1 MKIWKAEVPEIIATL
16 KHYEQVMHKKEALL
30 YFDEKDKKFKM
41 LDYWVFQTNKKAKTQ
56 IKQFINLGKC
66 QMNKDIVKSIVELFA
81 DKLELKEVII
91 TAESHNECYKCS
103 SIFDLRYEFS
113 FKIKKDNNET

>member
-16 KHYEQVMHKKEALL
+16 KHYEL
-30 YFDEKDKKFKM
+30 DEKDKKFEIPN
-41 LDYWVFQTNKKAKTQ
+41 LWVFQTNKKAKTQ

-81 DKLELKEVII
+81 DKLVLKEVIV
-91 TAESHNECYKCS
+91 TAESHNEGY
-103 SIFDLRYEFS
+103 IFDLYYEFS
-113 FKIKKDNNET
+113 FKIKTV

>member
-16 KHYEQVMHKKEALL
+16 KHYDL
-30 YFDEKDKKFKM
+30 DEKDKRAFKE
-41 LDYWVFQTNKKAKTQ
+41 LDLWVFQTNKKAKNQ

-66 QMNKDIVKSIVELFA
+66 QMNKDIVKSTVELFA
-81 DKLELKEVII
+81 DKLDLKEVIV
-91 TAESHNECYKCS
+91 TAESHSEGY
-103 SIFDLRYEFS
+103 IFDLYYSFS

>member
-1 MKIWKAEVPEIIATL
+1 MKIWNAEAPEIIATL
-16 KHYEQVMHKKEALL
+16 KHYEQGMCKKEALL

-41 LDYWVFQTNKKAKTQ
+41 LDCWVFQTNKKAKTQ

-81 DKLELKEVII
+81 DKLDLKEVII
-91 TAESHNECYKCS
+91 TAESHDECYKCS

-113 FKIKKDNNET
+113 FKIKKDNNA

>member
-16 KHYEQVMHKKEALL
+16 KHYDL
-30 YFDEKDKKFKM
+30 DEKDKRAFKE
-41 LDYWVFQTNKKAKTQ
+41 LDLWVFQTNKKAKNQ

-81 DKLELKEVII
+81 DKLDLKEVIV
-91 TAESHNECYKCS
+91 TAESHDECYKCS

>member
-1 MKIWKAEVPEIIATL
+1 MKIWNAKAPEIIATL

-41 LDYWVFQTNKKAKTQ
+41 LDCWVFQTNKKAKTQ

-81 DKLELKEVII
+81 DKLDLKEVIV
-91 TAESHNECYKCS
+91 TAESHDECYKCS

>member
-1 MKIWKAEVPEIIATL
+1 MKIWKAEAPEIIATL
-16 KHYEQVMHKKEALL
+16 KHYEQGMCK
-30 YFDEKDKKFKM
+30 FDEKDKKLKM
-41 LDYWVFQTNKKAKTQ
+41 LDCWVFQTNKKAKTQ

-81 DKLELKEVII
+81 DKLDLKEVII
-91 TAESHNECYKCS
+91 TAESHNEGY
-103 SIFDLRYEFS
+103 IFDLYYEFS

>member
-16 KHYEQVMHKKEALL
+16 KHYEL
-30 YFDEKDKKFKM
+30 DEKDKKFEIPN
-41 LDYWVFQTNKKAKTQ
+41 LWVFQTNKKAKTQ

-81 DKLELKEVII
+81 DKLNLKEVIV
-91 TAESHNECYKCS
+91 TAESHDECYKCS

>member
-1 MKIWKAEVPEIIATL
+1 MKIWNAESPEIIATL
-16 KHYEQVMHKKEALL
+16 KHYKQVMSKKEALL
-30 YFDEKDKKFKM
+30 YFDEKDQKFKM

-81 DKLELKEVII
+81 DKLDLKEVII
-91 TAESHNECYKCS
+91 TAESHNEGY
-103 SIFDLRYEFS
+103 IFDLYYSFG
-113 FKIKKDNNET
+113 FKIKKDNNA

>member
-1 MKIWKAEVPEIIATL
+1 MKIWNAEAPEIIATL
-16 KHYEQVMHKKEALL
+16 KHYEQVMSKKEALL

-41 LDYWVFQTNKKAKTQ
+41 LDCWVFQTNKKAKTQ

-81 DKLELKEVII
+81 DKLDLKEVII
-91 TAESHNECYKCS
+91 TAESHDKCYKCS

>member
-1 MKIWKAEVPEIIATL
+1 MKIWNAEAPEIIASL
-16 KHYEQVMHKKEALL
+16 KHYEQVMSKKEALL
-30 YFDEKDKKFKM
+30 YFDEKDKKFEM

-56 IKQFINLGKC
+56 IKQFINIGKC

-81 DKLELKEVII
+81 DKLDLKEVIV
-91 TAESHNECYKCS
+91 TAESHDECYKCN

-113 FKIKKDNNET
+113 FKIRKDNNA

>member
-1 MKIWKAEVPEIIATL
+1 MKIWNFEAESPIIATL
-16 KHYEQVMHKKEALL
+16 RHYKQVMHKKEALL

-56 IKQFINLGKC
+56 IRQFINLGKC

-81 DKLELKEVII
+81 DKLDLKEVIV
-91 TAESHNECYKCS
+91 TAESHSEGY
-103 SIFDLRYEFS
+103 IFDLYYSFS
-113 FKIKKDNNET
+113 LKIK